1 MGIIAKQ
8 SFKGTVVNYLGV
20 FIGFLT
26 TFFVLTRFL
35 SPEEI
40 GLTRVLI
47 DAATIFISLAGLGTT
62 SSIVRFYPYFLDK
75 NNNCHGFFFLTTLI
89 PFVGFILFSF
99 LYWALHVP
107 IQQFFAEKS
116 PLFVNY
122 YYFVLPI
129 AFFLLYQ
136 TTFETQANV
145 LMRIV
150 FPKFVREVLT
160 RILLLAAYLLYAFRI
175 LSMDGFVIAIC
186 AVYAIAALSNLLYLC
201 CIGKISFRPDFSYLN
216 RKIVLQWAA
225 YSSFLLLSA
234 CVSMLGPTISGF
246 FVTAKL
252 GLDQTGIF
260 AIATYIA
267 VMVSIP
273 YRSLSAIVQ
282 PELSK
287 ASKNKDIF
295 KLNTLTKQSASV
307 MMWIAVLILSLIW
320 INIDV
325 IFALLPNGSIYAPA
339 RYVVLLLGIS
349 NLLTGTFILSS
360 TVLSFSPYYY
370 LSLFFSLLLA
380 AATVTLNNYLVP
392 LLGINGAAITTCA
405 SNALY
410 IFALLLFV
418 RLKLKVSLFSKALWK
433 VLALAIAGV
442 LLNELLTFLL
452 AGFNLYISAALRT
465 IVIVGGMFFFSYFVN
480 LVPEITAFINNFCR
494 RLASKI
500 HR

>member
-40 GLTRVLI
+40 GLTRTLI
-47 DAATIFISLAGLGTT
+47 DAATLFISLAGLGTT
-62 SSIVRFYPYFLDK
+62 SSIVRFHPYFLDK

-89 PFVGFILFSF
+89 PLIGFILFSF
-99 LYWALHVP
+99 LYWVLHSP

-116 PLFVNY
+116 PLFIDY

-136 TTFETQANV
+136 TTFETQSNV

-160 RILLLAAYLLYAFRI
+160 RILLLATYLLYAYRI
-175 LSMDGFVIAIC
+175 LSMDTFVIAIC
-186 AVYAIAALSNLLYLC
+186 VVYAIAALSNLLYLC
-201 CIGKISFRPDFSYLN
+201 FVGKISFRPDFSYLN

-234 CVSMLGPTISGF
+234 CVGMLGPTISGF

-287 ASKNKDIF
+287 ASKNKDIP
-295 KLNTLTKQSASV
+295 KLNTLTQQSASV

-325 IFALLPNGSIYAPA
+325 IFALLPNGTIYAPA

-349 NLLTGTFILSS
+349 NLLTGTFVLSS
-360 TVLSFSPYYY
+360 TILSFSPYYY
-370 LSLFFSLLLA
+370 LSLLFSLLLA
-380 AATVTLNNYLVP
+380 VATVTLNNYLVP
-392 LLGINGAAITTCA
+392 LLGINGAAITTCL

-410 IFALLLFV
+410 LFSLLLFV
-418 RLKLKVSLFSKALWK
+418 RLKLKVSLFSATLWK
-433 VLALAIAGV
+433 VLAMAIVGV
-442 LLNELLTFLL
+442 VLNELLTFLL
-452 AGFNLYISAALRT
+452 ADSNLFLSAAVRT
-465 IVIVGGMFFFSYFVN
+465 IIVVGGICAFSYFVN
-480 LVPEITAFINNFCR
+480 LVPEITAFVNNFCK
-494 RLASKI
+494 LLTSKI